1 MSSGKMP
8 MITNLWSKVV
18 DGEKGEWFS
27 KVVIESTKPY
37 QYAVKDIDTGIVLAG
52 SGVLVNMPEGRI
64 EVNDGLIREINI
76 TQEGAGDTRVEMVL
90 EHPVKFDLKC
100 LAGFPHRLVVNLDRS
115 DIIGL
120 FKGKKIVVDPGHGG
134 RDFGGKGPVSLL
146 EKNVVVPVAKNLEKL
161 LHRTGAQVLMTR
173 GGDEDMPVKD
183 RISLAVE
190 AGADAYISLHTHASA
205 DSSIDGAATLY
216 ATSNSQSARLAG
228 FVQEE
233 IIKKLKVRDRGT
245 AGQPG
250 LAGIGENI
258 PAVEVEVVTIT
269 NIVEE
274 VFLRGLTIQKRAAE
288 GIVNGLIK
296 YFALEGRNLKGDV
309 R

>member
-1 MSSGKMP
+1 MTCGKMP

-76 TQEGAGDTRVEMVL
+76 KQEGAGDTRVEMAL
-90 EHPVKFDLKC
+90 ERPAKFDLKC
-100 LAGFPHRLVVNLDRS
+100 LEGFPHRLLVNLDRS

-120 FKGKKIVVDPGHGG
+120 FNGKKIVIDPGHGG
-134 RDFGGKGPVSLL
+134 RDFGGKGRVSLL

-161 LHRTGAQVLMTR
+161 LLRTGAQVLMTR
-173 GGDEDMPVKD
+173 GGDEDIPVKD
-183 RISLAVE
+183 RINLAVE
-190 AGADAYISLHTHASA
+190 AGADAYISLHTHTSA

-296 YFALEGRNLKGDV
+296 YFAKGDAK
-309 R
+309 

>member
-1 MSSGKMP
+1 MSCGKMP

-18 DGEKGEWFS
+18 DGEKGEWVT
-27 KVVIESTKPY
+27 KVVVESTRPY
-37 QYAVKDIDTGIVLAG
+37 QYKVTEIDNGIVLAG

-76 TQEGAGDTRVEMVL
+76 RQESAGDTRVEMVL
-90 EHPVKFDLKC
+90 EHPAKFDLE
-100 LAGFPHRLVVNLDRS
+100 LLEGFPHRMVVNLDRS

-120 FKGKKIVVDPGHGG
+120 FNGKKIVVDPGHGG

-146 EKNVVVPVAKNLEKL
+146 EKDVVVPVAKNLEKL
-161 LHRTGAQVLMTR
+161 LRRTGAQVLMTR

-183 RISLAVE
+183 RISLALE
-190 AGADAYISLHTHASA
+190 AGADAYISLHTHTSA

-258 PAVEVEVVTIT
+258 PAVEVEVVTIS

-296 YFALEGRNLKGDV
+296 YFAPEGRNLK